1 MIGGAS
7 RLRELL
13 AEAKRGLAPWEPV
26 PLASLPA
33 VAAACGPAERAEVE
47 TRLAALRAALEP
59 VPEWD
64 GDTRD
69 DVWRAIET
77 FEALQALCGEP
88 AAEAG

>member
-1 MIGGAS
+1 VSGGPS
-7 RLRELL
+7 RLGALL
-13 AEAKRGLAPWEPV
+13 TEAKRGLAPWEAV
-26 PLASLPA
+26 PPASLPA

-47 TRLAALRAALEP
+47 TRLAALRAELET

-69 DVWRAIET
+69 DVWRAIEL
-77 FEALQALCGEP
+77 FEALRALCGEP